1 MAETNTAPTQTESNE
16 PQFQIHKIY
25 IKDVSFQIPD
35 GAKAFQTEWTP
46 ELNIEI
52 HTEAKPLEET
62 NTHEVILSIK
72 CTVNTKDKPAFV
84 TEVQQAGIFEIS
96 NVSDEQLRQALGAYC
111 PNVLYPY
118 LRETISDVVTRG
130 GFPQLSL
137 APINFD
143 MLYEQQMQQQTGGGT
158 NA

>member
-1 MAETNTAPTQTESNE
+1 MAEENTAQAQPGPND

-35 GAKAFQTEWTP
+35 GAQAFQLEWAP

-52 HTEAKPLEET
+52 NTEAKPLTEA
-62 NTHEVILSIK
+62 NTHEVILTIK

-84 TEVQQAGIFEIS
+84 TEVQQAGIFEIA

-118 LRETISDVVTRG
+118 LREVISDVVTRG

-143 MLYEQQMQQQTGGGT
+143 MLYEQQMQQQANGT
-158 NA
+158 ES

>member
-1 MAETNTAPTQTESNE
+1 MAKENHPQTQSESNE

-35 GAKAFQTEWTP
+35 GVKAFQLEWAP

-52 HTEAKPLEET
+52 HTEAKPLAEA
-62 NTHEVILSIK
+62 NTHEVVLAIQ
-72 CTVNTKDKPAFV
+72 CTVNTQSKPAFV
-84 TEVQQAGIFEIS
+84 AEVKQAGIFEIS
-96 NVSDEQLRQALGAYC
+96 NVSDEQLRQAVGAYC

-118 LRETISDVVTRG
+118 LREAISDVVTRG

-143 MLYEQQMQQQTGGGT
+143 MLYEQQIKQQET
-158 NA
+158 NSNA